1 MDKMWFRSQN
11 NCFYLTDNIKTNF
24 NYQNNSYEIYT
35 EINGKDM
42 LLGIYKTEEEFKKAI
57 VQISNNINDIYQ
69 GHMIWLS

>member
-11 NCFYLTDNIKTNF
+11 NCFYLCDNIKTNF

-42 LLGIYKTEEEFKKAI
+42 LLGIYKTEEEFKESI
-57 VQISNNINDIYQ
+57 ERISKLINGFNH